1 MDGQAMSMSTS
12 FVPTTLASKLA
23 EPFYLVYSATLL
35 STISIKGTIASH
47 TGGGILID
55 GPSAPRRVCIE
66 HTSGHIAPVVVLEQ
80 PSATAS
86 NSVVGECTVLH

>member
-1 MDGQAMSMSTS
+1 MSMSTS

-23 EPFYLVYSATLL
+23 QPFYLVYGATLL
-35 STISIKGTIASH
+35 STISIKGTIASD

-55 GPSAPRRVCIE
+55 GPSAPGRVCVE
-66 HTSGHIAPVVVLEQ
+66 HTSSHIAPVVVLEQ

-86 NSVVGECTVLH
+86 DSVVSKGTVLH